1 MSIRPPTMPSSVE
14 EKVAEM
20 ESLEVLGATRQL
32 NIVADALVMLAEQH
46 EGGPEDLARDARRL
60 SDYLISTRG
69 QSSQA
74 IGNALKL
81 MLEGLEQKAELSRRS
96 GDLGEWLVRQVRA
109 YEAASQ
115 EWIRDLTE
123 YGANLLSGCRRVLVY
138 DYSSS
143 VAAILR
149 SADEREEQLEV
160 VVPESRT
167 LDGGAKYLSDL
178 RDTKLRFE
186 FVPDSALGV
195 VVRDC
200 DLVLEGAETLSAEGG
215 CYNTVGTFL
224 AALAARY
231 WRKPFYVAST
241 LIKIDAGTVEGIQR
255 PIPIVDLRESL
266 FGDRFA
272 HLGPRVRAS
281 CPDLDY
287 TPPDLITGFITEM
300 GILPPSAV
308 WQHAA
313 RFADREETRNDA

>member
-1 MSIRPPTMPSSVE
+1 MSIRPPEMPPSVE

-20 ESLEVLGATRQL
+20 ESLETLGATRQL
-32 NIVADALVMLAEQH
+32 SLVADALLTLTEQH
-46 EGGPEDLARDARRL
+46 EGGSEDLARDARQL
-60 SDYLISTRG
+60 SNYLISTRG

-81 MLEGLEQKAELSRRS
+81 MLEGLEERAELSRTS
-96 GDLGEWLVRQVRA
+96 ADLGEWLVRQVRE
-109 YEAASQ
+109 YEVASQ
-115 EWIRDLTE
+115 DWIRNLTE
-123 YGANLLSGCRRVLVY
+123 YGANLLSGSRRVLAY

-149 SADEREEQLEV
+149 SADEREGQIEV
-160 VVPESRT
+160 VVPESRI

-178 RDTKLRFE
+178 QDTNLRFE
-186 FVPDSALGV
+186 FVLDSVLGV
-195 VVRDC
+195 AVRDC

-215 CYNTVGTFL
+215 CYNTVGTFS

-241 LIKIDAGTVEGIQR
+241 LIKIDASTVEGSQR

-266 FGDRFA
+266 FGDRFT
-272 HLGPRVRAS
+272 HLGSRIRAS

-287 TPPDLITGFITEM
+287 TPPDLITSFITEE
-300 GILPPSAV
+300 GIIPPSAI
-308 WQHAA
+308 WQHAV
-313 RFADREETRNDA
+313 RFASKEDARNDA

>member
-1 MSIRPPTMPSSVE
+1 MPPSVE

-32 NIVADALVMLAEQH
+32 SIVADALVMLAEQH

-81 MLEGLEQKAELSRRS
+81 MLEGLEERAELSRTPGNLS
-96 GDLGEWLVRQVRA
+96 EWLVQQVRA

-115 EWIRDLTE
+115 NWIRNLTE
-123 YGANLLSGCRRVLVY
+123 HGTNLLSSCRRVLAY

-149 SADEREEQLEV
+149 SADEWEGQLEV
-160 VVPESRT
+160 VVPESRI

-178 RDTKLRFE
+178 QDTKLRLD

-195 VVRDC
+195 TVRDC

-231 WRKPFYVAST
+231 WRKPFYVASA
-241 LIKIDAGTVEGIQR
+241 LIKIDAGTVRGNQR
-255 PIPIVDLRESL
+255 PVPIVDLRESL

-272 HLGPRVRAS
+272 HFGPRVRAS

-287 TPPDLITGFITEM
+287 TPPDLITGFITEE
-300 GILPPSAV
+300 GILPPSAI

-313 RFADREETRNDA
+313 RFAGKEDARNDA